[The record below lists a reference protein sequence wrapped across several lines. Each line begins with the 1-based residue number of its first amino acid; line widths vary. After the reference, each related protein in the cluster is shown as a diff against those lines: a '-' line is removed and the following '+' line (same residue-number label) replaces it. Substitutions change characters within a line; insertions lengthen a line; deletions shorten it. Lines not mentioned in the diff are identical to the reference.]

1 MVYCTKCG
9 AKNPDDAITCS
20 NCGAPL
26 NPVREERRRQYR
38 RYEDECFGIPHG
50 GAIVGMAIGLLILLG
65 GLIIILQEEKLI
77 SSNVSLWP
85 FVLIV
90 FGVLIVVAALFR
102 TRRQH

>member
-1 MVYCTKCG
+1 
-9 AKNPDDAITCS
+9 
-20 NCGAPL
+20 
-26 NPVREERRRQYR
+26 
-38 RYEDECFGIPHG
+38 
-50 GAIVGMAIGLLILLG
+50 MAIGLLILLAG
-65 GLIIILQEEKLI
+65 VIIILQEEKII